1 MRSGLCVLDGPCVGI
16 VLFGRVSHFLH
27 HLYSS
32 EESLAQFVFSPP
44 FPSSILPPSSLPPLF
59 RDIKPDNI
67 LLDMNG
73 HIRLAD
79 FGSCLKLMEDGT
91 VGFYHTAADA
101 SFGPKQT
108 YQSFS
113 DLLVN
118 PGGLPGGECG
128 SAAWLSLQFVIQT
141 ILRAPSQRQERD
153 EIDDQRKSQR
163 DDKDCLKRKNQS
175 TNRFNVGMYFS
186 GVLCIK
192 AAL

>member
-1 MRSGLCVLDGPCVGI
+1 MIVDGEYEIRLVCFGWAMCRYCFIWKSVPFSSSSLFFWGIARS
-16 VLFGRVSHFLH
+16 LFFPLFL
-27 HLYSS
+27 SS
-32 EESLAQFVFSPP
+32 L
-44 FPSSILPPSSLPPLF
+44 LPPSSLAFPPSSSF

-91 VGFYHTAADA
+91 VGFYHTAAAA

-118 PGGLPGGECG
+118 PRG
-128 SAAWLSLQFVIQT
+128 SPRRRVRFSCLAVPALCDSDHS
-141 ILRAPSQRQERD
+141 PSPIPKTRRH
-153 EIDDQRKSQR
+153 EINDQRKSQR
-163 DDKDCLKRKNQS
+163 DVNDGWMTIWKGKTSLQID
-175 TNRFNVGMYFS
+175 
-186 GVLCIK
+186 
-192 AAL
+192 

>member
-1 MRSGLCVLDGPCVGI
+1 MEYEIRLVCFGWAMCRYCFIWKSVPFSSSSLFFWGIARSVC
-16 VLFGRVSHFLH
+16 LF
-27 HLYSS
+27 
-32 EESLAQFVFSPP
+32 PP

-118 PGGLPGGECG
+118 PRG
-128 SAAWLSLQFVIQT
+128 SPRRRVRFSCLAEPAVCDSDHS
-141 ILRAPSQRQERD
+141 PSPIPKTR
-153 EIDDQRKSQR
+153 
-163 DDKDCLKRKNQS
+163 
-175 TNRFNVGMYFS
+175 TGWNRWSKKISEGW
-186 GVLCIK
+186 
-192 AAL
+192 